1 MCPNGMV
8 ITPDGKT
15 LIAADTIARVLIAY
29 DIQVDGMLAN
39 RRIFAQLEDGPDGI
53 CLDAE
58 GAVWAAL
65 PNLKQVIR
73 VLDGGEITHRITVSN
88 KPLACML
95 GGADR
100 NTLFIVTVNSEEI
113 NDPLA
118 VAGKASYIEYVE
130 GIIVPG
136 AGLP

>member
-1 MCPNGMV
+1 VSRC
-8 ITPDGKT
+8 
-15 LIAADTIARVLIAY
+15 LISASDHKGNNV
-29 DIQVDGMLAN
+29 
-39 RRIFAQLEDGPDGI
+39 AQTG
-53 CLDAE
+53 
-58 GAVWAAL
+58 AAL
-65 PNLKQVIR
+65 PNIKQVVR

-95 GGADR
+95 GGSDR
-100 NTLFIVTVNSEEI
+100 KTLYIVTVNSEEI

-118 VAGKASYIEYVE
+118 VAEKASYIEYVE